1 MNYVLME
8 QVIRHVM
15 ANLAIVPASFV
26 NIAKTKS
33 LTSKEFILKEKLIFE
48 TEEGTISNRIWG
60 CQISA
65 EQQEI
70 KLLVGDC
77 SQDKET
83 LEYCLIVQLKDSP
96 AYGLYLAYSSKDD
109 FSAEPMI
116 AVSVNSKD
124 WMECSTYL
132 QATFLAGMEQ
142 VRDLGIGWTKCSDY
156 TESYELMLQFI
167 KFHTEFYEASYE
179 GQED

>member
-1 MNYVLME
+1 
-8 QVIRHVM
+8 M
-15 ANLAIVPASFV
+15 ANLAIVPAPFV
-26 NIAKTKS
+26 NIDKTKS
-33 LTSKEFILKEKLIFE
+33 LTSKDFLLKEKLVFE
-48 TEEGTISNRIWG
+48 TESGTIANKVWG

-77 SQDKET
+77 SQDKDT
-83 LEYCLIVQLKDSP
+83 LEYCLLVKLKDAP
-96 AYGLYLAYSSKDD
+96 AYGLYLAYSKHDD
-109 FSAEPMI
+109 FNAEPML
-116 AVSVNSKD
+116 AVSVNDKD

-142 VRDLGIGWTKCSDY
+142 IRDLGVGWMKCSDY
-156 TESYELMLQFI
+156 SSNYELMQQFI
-167 KFHTEFYEASYE
+167 KFHTKYYEASYE